1 MSAPNVL
8 ILDEPTNDLDTETM
22 TILEDY
28 LDGYD
33 GIVITVSHDRYFL
46 DRVVRRIFAFVEGG
60 VLVQY
65 EGGYTDY
72 IQKRTQKSDNV
83 ASAGTSKSAEKKA
96 AASKGAGETG
106 EKEEAGDL
114 ASEEIKSSKDTW
126 GHQKKIKF
134 TYKEQKEYETIELD
148 IEELELKIEE
158 LDRQMLEN
166 SSNYSKLSSITQEK
180 EETEALLIEKMER
193 WEYLEDLARQIAAQ

>member
-1 MSAPNVL
+1 M
-8 ILDEPTNDLDTETM
+8 
-22 TILEDY
+22 
-28 LDGYD
+28 
-33 GIVITVSHDRYFL
+33 
-46 DRVVRRIFAFVEGG
+46 
-60 VLVQY
+60 QY

-72 IQKRTQKSDNV
+72 MQKRPQKSDNL
-83 ASAGTSKSAEKKA
+83 AAAGASKSAEKKA
-96 AASKGAGETG
+96 TASKGAGEAGAKTD
-106 EKEEAGDL
+106 KTGDL

-193 WEYLEDLARQIAAQ
+193 WEYLEDLAQQIAAQ